1 MANTAGVAWEQLS
14 RGVRDALAWARAAEI
29 DAADVG
35 TRGLLIGMLRSGE
48 DPANALLRHFGLLE
62 ADVFAELQRLVPDKR
77 LDPAASERP
86 ALERMPG
93 LTANARAC
101 IDRAAELQ
109 RAARLP
115 SVDVACLL
123 AALLQTRAA
132 TARAALEALISSAS
146 IEAVAE
152 STVDWLRGN
161 DLTYPQT
168 LQRRFPRPPPRA
180 TKAARDAPPPD
191 ADAPWPFLGVLRR
204 HVSPGGPAGF
214 RPSGLGARVG
224 DAALITA
231 APLATASAGL
241 HLPSGGTEHDFRPLA
256 VNDQLA
262 LLELTP
268 PPAHPADLVP
278 ATGDARAG
286 EPCAIATVDDQFL
299 DVSLV
304 QGVVATGDDLAER
317 FVVDLTE
324 ALADNRTAQG
334 SPVLNASGELIGI
347 VGPRTEDGPVEAV
360 GRAAL
365 ERLLAPTA
373 APPAPAIATGTL
385 SGAGNDAVG
394 DVDQL
399 GFTTYVK
406 AFADLIASP
415 YTKPP
420 LTIGI
425 FGSWGMG
432 KSFLLEHIAREI
444 AARQPPGAGVVPRV
458 HVVRFNAWEYSAT
471 EVVWPGLVRKIVTR
485 LDQLETWPWHKRML
499 TRARWNLAR
508 QWRHLRT
515 QLVAGA
521 LAVGTAIAVA
531 VSFDEAGVAT
541 AIAGVT
547 TALGAGGLLKAA
559 RDPVAQWVT
568 ALFADR
574 DYGRQLGVMEDI
586 KHDLESLE
594 ERLHRDV
601 DGDDIVTGRILILID
616 DLDRCE
622 PAKAVEVLQAVNL
635 LLNFRSFI
643 VCLGIDARIITGA
656 VEKHYEG
663 LLGRAGAS
671 GYEYLDKIVQIPFRI
686 PEPGRTDIL
695 TFIAGQLG
703 DPPDPQRARAAE
715 PPPGDARPEPGG
727 DDGDG
732 DTGGDGSDR
741 GEAADDSPS
750 QDEPEAAAAAPIGR
764 QTADL
769 DRRERARI
777 SAARQRLRELEQL
790 LPETEGVPF
799 TYAELQ
805 AFEIFVDHMRP
816 NPRHLK
822 RLVNVYRLVRALA
835 RAQDEALILER
846 PAATIRWLVMW
857 SQWPYTSLAM
867 VERFER
873 LHAVHGDA
881 LAEKVPVERPLL
893 HLLDEVE
900 AGLHA
905 ATRDRLDDA
914 PDRLRGL
921 LKLPGCELSWDEI
934 RRIRPFTVNFNPAVE
949 EQVRPPAPVRDPA

>member
-1 MANTAGVAWEQLS
+1 MVDVAGVAWEELS

-29 DAADVG
+29 DAVDVG

-77 LDPAASERP
+77 LDPAPSERP
-86 ALERMPG
+86 ALERVPG

-109 RAARLP
+109 REASLP

-132 TARAALEALISSAS
+132 TARAALGALISGAS
-146 IEAVAE
+146 IEAIAGA
-152 STVDWLRGN
+152 TVDWLRGN

-168 LQRRFPRPPPRA
+168 LQRRFPRPPARA
-180 TKAARDAPPPD
+180 TKATSNAPPDPH
-191 ADAPWPFLGVLRR
+191 APWPFLGVLRR

-214 RPSGLGARVG
+214 RPSGLGARVRN
-224 DAALITA
+224 AALITA

-241 HLPSGGTEHDFRPLA
+241 HLPFGGTEHDFRPLA

-268 PPAHPADLVP
+268 PPPAHPADLVP
-278 ATGDARAG
+278 ATNDAHAG

-299 DVSLV
+299 DVSLL

-324 ALADNRTAQG
+324 ALPDTRMAQG

-347 VGPRTEDGPVEAV
+347 VGPSAMEGPVEAF

-365 ERLLAPTA
+365 ERLLEPTA
-373 APPAPAIATGTL
+373 AASAPAIATGTL

-444 AARQPPGAGVVPRV
+444 AARQPPDGAVAPRV

-485 LDQLETWPWHKRML
+485 LDQLKTWPWHKRML
-499 TRARWNLAR
+499 TRVRWNLAR

-521 LAVGTAIAVA
+521 LVVGTAIAVA

-568 ALFADR
+568 ALFAER

-594 ERLHRDV
+594 ERLHRRDA
-601 DGDDIVTGRILILID
+601 DGNDIVTGRILILID

-635 LLNFRSFI
+635 LLNFKSFI

-703 DPPDPQRARAAE
+703 DPPDPQRERAGE
-715 PPPGDARPEPGG
+715 PPGDARPAPG
-727 DDGDG
+727 DDDG
-732 DTGGDGSDR
+732 GTG

-750 QDEPEAAAAAPIGR
+750 QDEHEAPAPSPIGR
-764 QTADL
+764 EIADL
-769 DRRERARI
+769 DQRERARI
-777 SAARQRLRELEQL
+777 DAAQQRLRELEQL

-805 AFEIFVDHMRP
+805 AFELFVDHMRP

-835 RAQDEALILER
+835 RAQDEALIVER

-881 LAEKVPVERPLL
+881 LAEKVPVEEPLL

-934 RRIRPFTVNFNPAVE
+934 RRIRRFTVNFNPAVE
-949 EQVRPPAPVRDPA
+949 EQVRPPAPVPDPA